1 MANATTAGSQL
12 NVMGVVRDFHTVIS
26 RYTDFVIKDISQ
38 KYNLDY
44 KEMADRY
51 IVKCSRSIRSKAS
64 ANSRQIASKSKTIDN
79 NNK

>member
-1 MANATTAGSQL
+1 MASTNAAGSQL

-64 ANSRQIASKSKTIDN
+64 ASSRQIASKSKVIEDS
-79 NNK
+79 K